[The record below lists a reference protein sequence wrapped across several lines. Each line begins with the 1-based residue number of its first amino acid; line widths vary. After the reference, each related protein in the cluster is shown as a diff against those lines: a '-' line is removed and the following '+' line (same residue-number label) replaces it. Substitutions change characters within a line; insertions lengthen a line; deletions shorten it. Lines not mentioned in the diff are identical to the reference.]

1 MKTSKRLLSILLML
15 TMLLSMF
22 TVMAAAADPCTHP
35 NMEDVAYK
43 APTCTTDGCYAHKHC
58 PECGKD
64 FDKLGEPFYGTVVIE
79 KDPDAHGNNLV
90 PVKENPATCVAEGTQ
105 AYYHCN
111 ACSKNFSDAAG
122 NNEITDLATVKIPA
136 TGHDKEFHAAKDA
149 TCKTEGNIP
158 YYLCK
163 NCNKKFVDEAMTD
176 EVPFGAVT
184 IICDPT
190 NHEDLKLVEAKAATC
205 TKDGNEAYYHCDA
218 CNKNFS
224 DAAGRNEIR
233 DLTSVKISATGH
245 KLVQVEGK
253 DATCVHK
260 GCWAH
265 QKCLECGQLFN
276 KLGEPWS
283 GTTEIEKDPTNH
295 EKLENVEAKAPT
307 CTETGMTAGS
317 KCSACGVVLKKQE
330 VIPALGHDLEHVAAK
345 EPTKTA
351 TGNIEYWHCKRC
363 DKYFSDADGKNEI
376 KQADTVIPQLKEEKH
391 TLTIA
396 VEKVDGVVPG
406 EVQYAGKPYEMLEG
420 LQKGETRELTAVAK
434 SGYQFKEW
442 KINGASVSDLKKATT
457 TVTMDDTDAT
467 ITAEFVK
474 KTAPVDTFKLTVEQV
489 GDHGTFK
496 IRKKLDNGKWGNW
509 WTAADDGY
517 TSTEIS
523 NLKKGT
529 SYQIK
534 AVPGTN
540 YEASWKVN
548 NKTATVD
555 NDIYTATINKN
566 DISVEITFTKI
577 DTKNLKLSVDLD
589 ERHGKLKYYDD
600 DEEKW
605 VTYDDE
611 YWTLSKGDKVE
622 FKAVPDSG
630 YKAVWQLGSGSK
642 TSATYYD
649 VTYRDMDGKNRTLH
663 VDFVKKS
670 SSDVDDYPTLTFDI
684 TGGKHG
690 TVYRGT
696 REYEDGDVIS
706 IKKNDKMTFKAKA
719 DKGYVAVWTYKGD
732 TYVGDEY
739 TVKMGANDAKLYVE
753 FMDKDDIRLTELPF
767 RDVSKRDW
775 YYDDVVYV
783 YRKGYMDG
791 MSSTRFGGE
800 LNTTRGQ
807 IVTILWR
814 LTGEPRATKRN
825 PFTDVSS
832 SQYYYDAISWAYDA
846 GVVDGF
852 DAHTFKPDQNVTREQ
867 LAAILYRYAKYMN
880 LSTSGSAYLAKYT
893 DADKIANWAYD
904 AMAWANYRGLINGTS
919 ATRIDPKGYA
929 TRAQIAAILHR
940 FAVEYGA

>member
-22 TVMAAAADPCTHP
+22 TVMASADAAPCDGLHGKADVEAGTAKEYPKRDATCKEGATP
-35 NMEDVAYK
+35 EYWECLKCGEYFWFDGNGK
-43 APTCTTDGCYAHKHC
+43 CTTSPTA
-58 PECGKD
+58 PAATGK
-64 FDKLGEPFYGTVVIE
+64 
-79 KDPDAHGNNLV
+79 PDATKHQLRQV
-90 PVKENPATCVAEGTQ
+90 E
-105 AYYHCN
+105 
-111 ACSKNFSDAAG
+111 
-122 NNEITDLATVKIPA
+122 
-136 TGHDKEFHAAKDA
+136 AKDA
-149 TCKTEGNIP
+149 TCKEQGNIP
-158 YYLCK
+158 YVICDVCGNMWRDMTLKDQITVVNTPIDTSKHKYVPVAEKEETCTEDGNAAYSK
-163 NCNKKFVDEAMTD
+163 CSVCGQVIDAEGKKTD
-176 EVPFGAVT
+176 LLAVT
-184 IICDPT
+184 YP
-190 NHEDLKLVEAKAATC
+190 KLGHKIVPARGNPATC
-205 TKDGNEAYYHCDA
+205 TDKGVKDHYECARCGAEFADAYGKTPFTD
-218 CNKNFS
+218 KEIP
-224 DAAGRNEIR
+224 AAGHQ
-233 DLTSVKISATGH
+233 LTETKA
-245 KLVQVEGK
+245 VE
-253 DATCVHK
+253 
-260 GCWAH
+260 
-265 QKCLECGQLFN
+265 
-276 KLGEPWS
+276 
-283 GTTEIEKDPTNH
+283 
-295 EKLENVEAKAPT
+295 PT
-307 CTETGMTAGS
+307 CTENGTKAYWT
-317 KCSACGVVLKKQE
+317 CSVCKKMFSDKKGTQE
-330 VIPALGHDLEHVAAK
+330 IERPETISALGHDLEHVAAK

-363 DKYFSDADGKNEI
+363 DKYFSDKDGTTEI
-376 KQADTVIPQLKEEKH
+376 QKEDTVIPQLKEEKH
-391 TLTIA
+391 VLTIN
-396 VEKVDGVVPG
+396 VPKVDNKV
-406 EVQYAGKPYEMLEG
+406 AGTVTYEGAELPKLEG
-420 LQKGETRELTAVAK
+420 LQNGDTRTLVAEAK
-434 SGYQFKEW
+434 DGYEFLKWEVT
-442 KINGASVSDLKKATT
+442 GATVSSDTNTTT
-457 TVTMDDTDAT
+457 TVKMGDTDAT
-467 ITAEFVK
+467 ITAKFVK

-496 IRKKLDNGKWGNW
+496 IRKKLDNGKWGDW
-509 WTAADDGY
+509 WTAADDDS
-517 TSTEIS
+517 TSIEIS

-696 REYEDGDVIS
+696 REYKHGDVIS

-852 DAHTFKPDQNVTREQ
+852 DAYTFKPDQNVTREQ

-880 LSTSGSAYLAKYT
+880 LSTSGSAYLAKYR

>member
-22 TVMAAAADPCTHP
+22 TVMASADDP
-35 NMEDVAYK
+35 EDLCMHVDEEFN
-43 APTCTTDGCYAHKHC
+43 TT
-58 PECGKD
+58 
-64 FDKLGEPFYGTVVIE
+64 FTI
-79 KDPDAHGNNLV
+79 
-90 PVKENPATCVAEGTQ
+90 
-105 AYYHCN
+105 
-111 ACSKNFSDAAG
+111 
-122 NNEITDLATVKIPA
+122 
-136 TGHDKEFHAAKDA
+136 FHAAATA
-149 TCKTEGNIP
+149 TCFQEGHVA
-158 YYLCK
+158 YYECK
-163 NCNKKFVDEAMTD
+163 MCPAEAIYDESSGKFVVQTN
-176 EVPFGAVT
+176 GVT
-184 IICDPT
+184 KAKDPT
-190 NHEDLKLVEAKAATC
+190 NHGGKLPKTPAQEPTCGASGNYEYYYCSGCNKYFKDEDGKNPFNGDVVRPATGKHTLEPVAAKDPTC
-205 TKDGNEAYYHCDA
+205 TKDGYEAYWVCSG
-218 CNKNFS
+218 CKQKFS
-224 DAAGRNEIR
+224 DAEG
-233 DLTSVKISATGH
+233 KIKIDAPKVIEATGH
-245 KLVQVEGK
+245 KIVPVRGNP
-253 DATCVHK
+253 ATCTDK
-260 GCWAH
+260 GVKDH
-265 QKCLECGQLFN
+265 YECARTGCGALF
-276 KLGEPWS
+276 EDEA
-283 GTTEIEKDPTNH
+283 GTKPLTDKDVEI
-295 EKLENVEAKAPT
+295 
-307 CTETGMTAGS
+307 
-317 KCSACGVVLKKQE
+317 SAT
-330 VIPALGHDLEHVAAK
+330 GHDLEHVAAK

-363 DKYFSDADGKNEI
+363 DKYFSDKDATAEI
-376 KQADTVIPQLKEEKH
+376 RKEDTVIPQLKEEKH

-396 VEKVDGVVPG
+396 VEKVNGAVPG

-442 KINGASVSDLKKATT
+442 KINGASVSDSKKATT
-457 TVTMDDTDAT
+457 TVTMDDTAAT
-467 ITAEFVK
+467 ITAVFE
-474 KTAPVDTFKLTVEQV
+474 
-489 GDHGTFK
+489 
-496 IRKKLDNGKWGNW
+496 
-509 WTAADDGY
+509 
-517 TSTEIS
+517 
-523 NLKKGT
+523 
-529 SYQIK
+529 
-534 AVPGTN
+534 
-540 YEASWKVN
+540 
-548 NKTATVD
+548 KTATPAE
-555 NDIYTATINKN
+555 YKL
-566 DISVEITFTKI
+566 KI
-577 DTKNLKLSVDLD
+577 DRNNTKGSISFRTKTGNRWGSWTTIKAKDYPYAIKDLKT
-589 ERHGKLKYYDD
+589 G
-600 DEEKW
+600 
-605 VTYDDE
+605 T
-611 YWTLSKGDKVE
+611 KVQIQ
-622 FKAVPDSG
+622 ATPDSG
-630 YKAVWQLGSGSK
+630 YVATWMIDRVIETVKDNTYTVTIDDADVSVYVMFQKKISSDRELDLDISGWKHGEIKYRVNNGTKYTLKSSDYPFTLEEGDKITFYIDADSDYTAKWNLDKESKSYSDEFTVRYKDIDEDGS
-642 TSATYYD
+642 
-649 VTYRDMDGKNRTLH
+649 TLH
-663 VDFVKKS
+663 ISFVKKS
-670 SSDVDDYPTLTFDI
+670 TIVDNDYPTLTFDI

-696 REYEDGDVIS
+696 REYEHGDVIS

-852 DAHTFKPDQNVTREQ
+852 DAYTFKPDQNVTREQ

-880 LSTSGSAYLAKYT
+880 LSTSGSAYLAKYR

>member
-22 TVMAAAADPCTHP
+22 TVMASADEPEDSCMHVDEELNTTFTIFHAAATATCYQEGH
-35 NMEDVAYK
+35 VAYYECKMCHAEAIYDESSGKFIVQTNGVTK
-43 APTCTTDGCYAHKHC
+43 AKDPTNHGGKLPKTPAQEPTCGASGNYEYYYCSGCNKYFKDEDGKTPFNGDVVRPATGKHTLESVAAKDPTCTEDGYEAYWKCSVCKKMFSDEAGTTEISAPVKREKMDHK
-58 PECGKD
+58 
-64 FDKLGEPFYGTVVIE
+64 I
-79 KDPDAHGNNLV
+79 V
-90 PVKENPATCVAEGTQ
+90 PVRGNPATCTDKGVKDHYECARTGCGALFEDEAGT
-105 AYYHCN
+105 
-111 ACSKNFSDAAG
+111 KPL
-122 NNEITDLATVKIPA
+122 TDKDVVIPA
-136 TGHDKEFHAAKDA
+136 TGHK
-149 TCKTEGNIP
+149 
-158 YYLCK
+158 L
-163 NCNKKFVDEAMTD
+163 KK
-176 EVPFGAVT
+176 
-184 IICDPT
+184 
-190 NHEDLKLVEAKAATC
+190 
-205 TKDGNEAYYHCDA
+205 
-218 CNKNFS
+218 
-224 DAAGRNEIR
+224 
-233 DLTSVKISATGH
+233 
-245 KLVQVEGK
+245 
-253 DATCVHK
+253 
-260 GCWAH
+260 
-265 QKCLECGQLFN
+265 
-276 KLGEPWS
+276 
-283 GTTEIEKDPTNH
+283 
-295 EKLENVEAKAPT
+295 VEAKAPT
-307 CTETGMTAGS
+307 QTE
-317 KCSACGVVLKKQE
+317 E
-330 VIPALGHDLEHVAAK
+330 
-345 EPTKTA
+345 
-351 TGNIEYWHCKRC
+351 GNIEYWYCEKC
-363 DKYFSDADGKNEI
+363 DKYFSDKDATAEI
-376 KQADTVIPQLKEEKH
+376 RKEDTVIPQLKEEKH

-396 VEKVDGVVPG
+396 VEKVNGAVPG

-442 KINGASVSDLKKATT
+442 KINGASVSDSKKATT
-457 TVTMDDTDAT
+457 TVTMDDTAAT
-467 ITAEFVK
+467 ITAVFE
-474 KTAPVDTFKLTVEQV
+474 
-489 GDHGTFK
+489 
-496 IRKKLDNGKWGNW
+496 
-509 WTAADDGY
+509 
-517 TSTEIS
+517 
-523 NLKKGT
+523 
-529 SYQIK
+529 
-534 AVPGTN
+534 
-540 YEASWKVN
+540 
-548 NKTATVD
+548 KTATPAE
-555 NDIYTATINKN
+555 YKL
-566 DISVEITFTKI
+566 KI
-577 DTKNLKLSVDLD
+577 DRNNTKGSISFRTKTGNRWGSWTTIKAKDYPYAIKDL
-589 ERHGKLKYYDD
+589 RTG
-600 DEEKW
+600 
-605 VTYDDE
+605 T
-611 YWTLSKGDKVE
+611 KVQIQ
-622 FKAVPDSG
+622 ATPDSG
-630 YKAVWQLGSGSK
+630 YVATWMIDRVIETVKDNTYTVTIDDADVSVYVMFQKKISSDRELDLDISGWKHGEIKYRVNNGTKYTLKSSDYPFTLEEGDKITFYIDADSDYTAKWNLDKESKSYSDEFTVRYKDIDEDGS
-642 TSATYYD
+642 
-649 VTYRDMDGKNRTLH
+649 TLH
-663 VDFVKKS
+663 ISFVKKS
-670 SSDVDDYPTLTFDI
+670 TIVDNDYPTLTFDI

-739 TVKMGANDAKLYVE
+739 TVKMGSKDAKLYVE

-852 DAHTFKPDQNVTREQ
+852 DARTFKPDQNVTREQ

-880 LSTSGSAYLAKYT
+880 LSTSGSAYLAKYK

>member
-1 MKTSKRLLSILLML
+1 ML

-22 TVMAAAADPCTHP
+22 TVMASADEP
-35 NMEDVAYK
+35 EDSCMHVDEELN
-43 APTCTTDGCYAHKHC
+43 TT
-58 PECGKD
+58 
-64 FDKLGEPFYGTVVIE
+64 FTI
-79 KDPDAHGNNLV
+79 
-90 PVKENPATCVAEGTQ
+90 
-105 AYYHCN
+105 
-111 ACSKNFSDAAG
+111 
-122 NNEITDLATVKIPA
+122 
-136 TGHDKEFHAAKDA
+136 FHAAATA
-149 TCKTEGNIP
+149 TCYQEGH
-158 YYLCK
+158 
-163 NCNKKFVDEAMTD
+163 V
-176 EVPFGAVT
+176 
-184 IICDPT
+184 
-190 NHEDLKLVEAKAATC
+190 
-205 TKDGNEAYYHCDA
+205 AYYECKMCHAEAIYDESSG
-218 CNKNFS
+218 KF
-224 DAAGRNEIR
+224 I
-233 DLTSVKISATGH
+233 
-245 KLVQVEGK
+245 VQTNGVTK
-253 DATCVHK
+253 A
-260 GCWAH
+260 
-265 QKCLECGQLFN
+265 
-276 KLGEPWS
+276 
-283 GTTEIEKDPTNH
+283 KDPTNH
-295 EKLENVEAKAPT
+295 GGKLPKTPAQEPTCGASGNYEYYYCSGCNKYFKDEDGKTPFNGDVVRPATGKHTLESVAAKDPT
-307 CTETGMTAGS
+307 CTEDGYEAYW
-317 KCSACGVVLKKQE
+317 KCSVCKKMFSDEAGTTEISAPVKREKMDHKIVPVRGNPATCTDKGVKDHYECARCGAEFADAYGKTPFTDKEIPAAGHQLTETKAVEPTCTENGTKAYWTCSVCKKMFSDKKGTQE
-330 VIPALGHDLEHVAAK
+330 IERPETISALGHDLEHVAAK

-363 DKYFSDADGKNEI
+363 DKYFSDKDGTTEI
-376 KQADTVIPQLKEEKH
+376 QKEDTVIPQLKEEKH
-391 TLTIA
+391 VLTIN
-396 VEKVDGVVPG
+396 VPKVDNKV
-406 EVQYAGKPYEMLEG
+406 AGTVTYEGAELPKLEG
-420 LQKGETRELTAVAK
+420 LQNGDTRTLVAEAK
-434 SGYQFKEW
+434 DGYEFLKWEVT
-442 KINGASVSDLKKATT
+442 GATVSSDTNTTT
-457 TVTMDDTDAT
+457 TVKMGDTDAT
-467 ITAEFVK
+467 ITAKFVK

-496 IRKKLDNGKWGNW
+496 IRKKLDNGKWGDW
-509 WTAADDGY
+509 WTAADDDS
-517 TSTEIS
+517 TSIEIS

-696 REYEDGDVIS
+696 REYKHGDVIS

-852 DAHTFKPDQNVTREQ
+852 DAYTFKPDQNVTREQ

-880 LSTSGSAYLAKYT
+880 LSTSGSAYLAKYR

>member
-1 MKTSKRLLSILLML
+1 ML

-22 TVMAAAADPCTHP
+22 TVMASADDP
-35 NMEDVAYK
+35 EDLCMHVDEEFN
-43 APTCTTDGCYAHKHC
+43 TT
-58 PECGKD
+58 
-64 FDKLGEPFYGTVVIE
+64 FTI
-79 KDPDAHGNNLV
+79 
-90 PVKENPATCVAEGTQ
+90 
-105 AYYHCN
+105 
-111 ACSKNFSDAAG
+111 
-122 NNEITDLATVKIPA
+122 
-136 TGHDKEFHAAKDA
+136 FHAAATA
-149 TCKTEGNIP
+149 TCFQEGHVA
-158 YYLCK
+158 YYECK
-163 NCNKKFVDEAMTD
+163 MCPAEAIYDESSGKFVVQTN
-176 EVPFGAVT
+176 GVT
-184 IICDPT
+184 KAKDPT
-190 NHEDLKLVEAKAATC
+190 NHGGKLPKTPAQEPTCGASGNYEYYYCSGCNKYFKDEDGKNPFNGDVVRPATGKHTLEPVAAKDPTC
-205 TKDGNEAYYHCDA
+205 TKDGYEAYWVCSG
-218 CNKNFS
+218 CKQKFS
-224 DAAGRNEIR
+224 DAEG
-233 DLTSVKISATGH
+233 KIKIDAPKVIEATGH
-245 KLVQVEGK
+245 KIVPVRGNP
-253 DATCVHK
+253 ATCTDK
-260 GCWAH
+260 GVKDH
-265 QKCLECGQLFN
+265 YECARTGCGALF
-276 KLGEPWS
+276 EDEA
-283 GTTEIEKDPTNH
+283 GTKPLTDKDVEI
-295 EKLENVEAKAPT
+295 
-307 CTETGMTAGS
+307 
-317 KCSACGVVLKKQE
+317 SAT
-330 VIPALGHDLEHVAAK
+330 GHDLEHVAAK

-363 DKYFSDADGKNEI
+363 DKYFSDKDATAEI
-376 KQADTVIPQLKEEKH
+376 RKEDTVIPQLKEEKH

-396 VEKVDGVVPG
+396 VEKVNGAVPG

-457 TVTMDDTDAT
+457 TVTMDDTAAT
-467 ITAEFVK
+467 ITAVFE
-474 KTAPVDTFKLTVEQV
+474 
-489 GDHGTFK
+489 
-496 IRKKLDNGKWGNW
+496 
-509 WTAADDGY
+509 
-517 TSTEIS
+517 
-523 NLKKGT
+523 
-529 SYQIK
+529 
-534 AVPGTN
+534 
-540 YEASWKVN
+540 
-548 NKTATVD
+548 KTATPAE
-555 NDIYTATINKN
+555 YKL
-566 DISVEITFTKI
+566 KI
-577 DTKNLKLSVDLD
+577 DRNNTKGSISFRTKTGNRWGSWTTIKAKDYPYAIKDLKT
-589 ERHGKLKYYDD
+589 G
-600 DEEKW
+600 
-605 VTYDDE
+605 T
-611 YWTLSKGDKVE
+611 KVQIQ
-622 FKAVPDSG
+622 ATPDSG
-630 YKAVWQLGSGSK
+630 YVATWMIDRVIETVKDNTYTVTIDDADVSVYVMFQKKISSDRELDLDISGWKHGEIKYRVNNGTKYTLKSSDYPFTLEEGDKITFYIDADSDYTAKWNLDKESKSYSDEFTVRYKDIDEDGS
-642 TSATYYD
+642 
-649 VTYRDMDGKNRTLH
+649 TLH
-663 VDFVKKS
+663 ISFVKKS
-670 SSDVDDYPTLTFDI
+670 TIVDNDYPTLTFDI

-739 TVKMGANDAKLYVE
+739 TVKMGSKDAKLYVE

-832 SQYYYDAISWAYDA
+832 SQYYYDAISWAYDS

-852 DAHTFKPDQNVTREQ
+852 DARTFKPDQNVTREQ

-880 LSTSGSAYLAKYT
+880 LSTSGSAYLAKYK